1 MLGLGLGA
9 YIRSASGLIS
19 FSASIFSKY
28 RERVIAAGGVVEND
42 ACTIVFLNNIGED
55 TYNTASLIMYPSGYE
70 AGTIFDLKPTDGS
83 GDLTFTRASTA
94 TRVNAEGL
102 IETSPYN
109 LLQQSNTFT
118 VSWGLSGTALTSG
131 QAGYDG
137 SSDAWLLSKDA
148 VVNRYIFQ
156 YVSVSDIKTFS
167 VYAKANT
174 LNNVRLYSTT
184 GTSSTADFS
193 LVDGSLLASVN
204 ILGSSSED
212 LGAGWWRFS
221 ITTNGT
227 ASLFR
232 IYPDP
237 NGTTAGSIYI
247 QDAQVNI
254 GSTAKPYFPTTN
266 RLNVPRIDYTGGGC
280 GKLLLEPQRTNLFD
294 YSEDFSQWAA
304 NAGGIS
310 SIEPNYAISPEGVE
324 NAYKVNFVIQ
334 GDSDLALVDGH
345 SVTGGATYAY
355 SIYIKGEGSDI
366 GKDIVVKSKRSSGDS
381 AGTTTTQTLTGE
393 WVRVDFITTYAAN
406 NTAANFYISSND
418 ATSCLIYGA
427 QAEAGSYATSYIP
440 TSGTAV
446 TRVADAAFKQN
457 IAGTLPTAYPF
468 TLFAECEVTPSSD
481 GQALTF
487 SNTASST
494 EYFTIDFLSGFYR
507 IASRPF
513 TTQNSSVSTLATTL
527 GFHKICGVFT
537 STTLKLFVDGTLV
550 ASGANAQAFNASIN
564 DILIGQLRSISDT
577 GNRNPVKQALVFK
590 SALTDAQCI
599 ELTTL

>member
-102 IETSPYN
+102 IEGVRTN
-109 LLQQSNTFT
+109 LLTYSEQFNNAAWAKTGCTVTANSSTDPIGGTTADKMVSISANTGSKRVEQTFSAVLGTTYT
-118 VSWGLSGTALTSG
+118 VSAYFK
-131 QAGYDG
+131 ADG
-137 SSDAWLLSKDA
+137 WNFAFFNAPEAQFTTRGDL
-148 VVNRYIFQ
+148 F
-156 YVSVSDIKTFS
+156 
-167 VYAKANT
+167 
-174 LNNVRLYSTT
+174 LNL
-184 GTSSTADFS
+184 
-193 LVDGSLLASVN
+193 
-204 ILGSSSED
+204 
-212 LGAGWWRFS
+212 
-221 ITTNGT
+221 TNGT
-227 ASLFR
+227 LSGSTSLGSVESVGNGWYRLKYTRIATASGSTSFR
-232 IYPDP
+232 FGFSDTASISSTGDGT
-237 NGTTAGSIYI
+237 NGVLIWGAQLETGDIATEYIPTTTTAVSVGML
-247 QDAQVNI
+247 A
-254 GSTAKPYFPTTN
+254 
-266 RLNVPRIDYTGGGC
+266 NVPRIDYTGGGC

-324 NAYKVNFVIQ
+324 NAYKVNFVVQ

-345 SVTGGATYAY
+345 SVTGGSTYAY

-440 TSGTAV
+440 TTSTAV

-494 EYFTIDFLSGFYR
+494 EYFTIDFL
-507 IASRPF
+507 
-513 TTQNSSVSTLATTL
+513 
-527 GFHKICGVFT
+527 
-537 STTLKLFVDGTLV
+537 
-550 ASGANAQAFNASIN
+550 
-564 DILIGQLRSISDT
+564 T
-577 GNRNPVKQALVFK
+577 GSNNFIK
-590 SALTDAQCI
+590 
-599 ELTTL
+599 

>member
-1 MLGLGLGA
+1 M
-9 YIRSASGLIS
+9 
-19 FSASIFSKY
+19 
-28 RERVIAAGGVVEND
+28 ENPSLQIGD
-42 ACTIVFLNNIGED
+42 NNW
-55 TYNTASLIMYPSGYE
+55 AV
-70 AGTIFDLKPTDGS
+70 KDGS
-83 GDLTFTRASTA
+83 ILGYNIIQDNYLPQPIDFTRASTA

-221 ITTNGT
+221 ITTDGT
-227 ASLFR
+227 TSLFR

-266 RLNVPRIDYTGGGC
+266 RLNVPRIDYTGGGF
-280 GKLLLEPQRTNLFD
+280 GKLLLEPQRTNLIT
-294 YSEDFSQWAA
+294 YSEDFSQWTKQSGGTGTEPVVTSNNTISPDGTQ
-304 NAGGIS
+304 NADKVVFNKGTGVSVSDLSIISSSVFTSQTNTSSFYIKADIPQKIVIRNSTNWQLINVTTEWQRISKTDTGGGIQIGLRDGYGIS
-310 SIEPNYAISPEGVE
+310 NVPN
-324 NAYKVNFVIQ
+324 
-334 GDSDLALVDGH
+334 
-345 SVTGGATYAY
+345 
-355 SIYIKGEGSDI
+355 
-366 GKDIVVKSKRSSGDS
+366 
-381 AGTTTTQTLTGE
+381 
-393 WVRVDFITTYAAN
+393 
-406 NTAANFYISSND
+406 
-418 ATSCLIYGA
+418 TSTVYLWGA

-440 TSGTAV
+440 TTSTAV
-446 TRVADAAFKQN
+446 TRLADAASKTGISSLINSVEGVLYLEIAPTKSTTNQN
-457 IAGTLPTAYPF
+457 FITLNDGSSNNRVSIRFDYADNKVVFFYTLAGVSQGVQSL
-468 TLFAECEVTPSSD
+468 SD
-481 GQALTF
+481 WDF
-487 SNTASST
+487 SITNKLA
-494 EYFTIDFLSGFYR
+494 FLY
-507 IASRPF
+507 
-513 TTQNSSVSTLATTL
+513 QNSNFKSYRNGVQITTSVSGSTAIANTLNKISLDIGNGTSPFNGEIKSLIIFPSVLSDTELAT
-527 GFHKICGVFT
+527 
-537 STTLKLFVDGTLV
+537 
-550 ASGANAQAFNASIN
+550 
-564 DILIGQLRSISDT
+564 
-577 GNRNPVKQALVFK
+577 
-590 SALTDAQCI
+590 
-599 ELTTL
+599 LTTL